1 MNLRRVAVLLGKEL
15 ISGPRNFIFILAI
28 LAPILL
34 TLVFS
39 LLFGT
44 WFSDKAKLG
53 IADEGHSELP
63 LLAAEIDSLIV
74 RDYETNSEL
83 RDAVSAGE
91 VDVGVVLPSDF
102 DNRIA
107 ARESTELKAYIWGES
122 LLKYRA
128 VLGTTLVALI
138 RDIAGQ
144 EPPVEIITTTLGDAQ
159 TLPWEDRLLPFI
171 VMLSLLIGGLMVPAT
186 SMVQEKQNRTLRA
199 LTVTPT
205 TLADLLAAKGS
216 LAILV
221 SVFMGS
227 VTLAL
232 NRAWGGEPLLL
243 LVALVLGAMMAAGI
257 GLLLGVLVK
266 DINTL
271 FATMKS
277 MGIVLYAP
285 ALVYMFPEI
294 PQWIGKIFPTYYL
307 IQPVIEIIQK
317 GASWKDVLPEFIILV
332 VLIVVLFILVAFVG
346 RRITRV
352 AG

>member
-1 MNLRRVAVLLGKEL
+1 MNFRRVIVLLGKEL
-15 ISGPRNFIFILAI
+15 TRGSRNFIFILAI
-28 LAPILL
+28 LVPVII
-34 TLVFS
+34 TLVLS

-53 IADEGHSELP
+53 IVDEGRSELP

-74 RDYETNSEL
+74 REYGTSDEL
-83 RDAVSAGE
+83 RNAVSAGE
-91 VDVGVVLPSDF
+91 VDVGVILPLNF
-102 DNRIA
+102 DNRVA
-107 ARESTELKAYIWGES
+107 SQESTELTAYIWGES

-144 EPPVEIITTTLGDAQ
+144 EPPVEIFTTTLGDAQ
-159 TLPWEDRLLPFI
+159 VLPWEDRMLPLI
-171 VMLSLLIGGLMVPAT
+171 VMLSLLIGGFMVPAT
-186 SMVQEKQNRTLRA
+186 SMVEEKQNRTLTA

-216 LAILV
+216 LAVLV
-221 SVFMGS
+221 SVSMGV
-227 VTLAL
+227 VTLVL
-232 NRAWGGEPLLL
+232 NRAWGGEPFLL
-243 LVALVLGAMMAAGI
+243 LVALVLGAIMAAGV

-277 MGIVLYAP
+277 MGILLYAP

-294 PQWIGKIFPTYYL
+294 PQWIGRIFPTYYI
-307 IQPVIEIIQK
+307 IQPVIEIVQK
-317 GASWKDVLPEFIILV
+317 GASWGDVLPEFIILV
-332 VLIVVLFILVAFVG
+332 VLIVILYTLVAVVG
-346 RRITRV
+346 RRITQE
-352 AG
+352 A

>member
-1 MNLRRVAVLLGKEL
+1 MNLRRVLVLLGKEVVR
-15 ISGPRNFIFILAI
+15 GPRNFIFILAF
-28 LAPILL
+28 LVPILL

-44 WFSDKAKLG
+44 WFSDRAKLG
-53 IADEGHSELP
+53 IVDEGRSELP

-74 RDYETNSEL
+74 KEYETSVEL
-83 RDAVSAGE
+83 TDAVSAGE
-91 VDVGVVLPSDF
+91 VDVGVILPSDF

-107 ARESTELKAYIWGES
+107 SRESTELKAYIWGES

-144 EPPVEIITTTLGDAQ
+144 APPVEILTTTLGEAQ
-159 TLPWEDRLLPFI
+159 ALPWEDRLLPFI

-186 SMVQEKQNRTLRA
+186 SMVEEKQNRTLTA

-205 TLADLLAAKGS
+205 TLGELLMAKGS
-216 LAILV
+216 LAVLV
-221 SVFMGS
+221 SVSMGA
-227 VTLAL
+227 VTLIL

-243 LVALVLGAMMAAGI
+243 FVALVLGAIMAAGV

-277 MGIVLYAP
+277 LGIVLYAP

-294 PQWIGKIFPTYYL
+294 PQWIGRIFPTYYI
-307 IQPVIEIIQK
+307 IQPVIEIVQK
-317 GASWKDVLPEFIILV
+317 GASGREVLPEFIILV
-332 VLIVVLFILVAFVG
+332 ALIVVLYLLVAFVG
-346 RRITRV
+346 RRITQE
-352 AG
+352 G